1 MPASRVADAPPRRPS
16 APARRAAVPAGLV
29 ARRAV
34 VYVLL
39 GVAVLVVAF
48 PLVWMAVSALKTDAE
63 IINPA
68 APLWPR
74 DPQWGNIGQALSQ
87 APFGRWYLNTAIFGV
102 AATAGQLTSGLLAG
116 YAFALLDFPA
126 KRPLFLLALS
136 GLMVPFSAIIVPMSQ
151 LLGDLHWLNT
161 YQGLIV
167 PNIASGL
174 GAFLF
179 RQFFLGTP
187 RELGEAARIDGASE
201 SRVFF
206 HVYAPLARPVIAA
219 LAIILFL
226 QNWNNFL
233 FPLIVVNTTEMAVLS
248 QGLSVFQ
255 SQFTTQYNL
264 IMAAS
269 LITIVPVL
277 LVAVAAQRHIVEGIT
292 LGALD

>member
-1 MPASRVADAPPRRPS
+1 MPAS
-16 APARRAAVPAGLV
+16 LL

-34 VYVLL
+34 VYLLL
-39 GVAVLVVAF
+39 GLAVLIVAF
-48 PLVWMAVSALKTDAE
+48 PLFWMAVSALKTDAE
-63 IINPA
+63 IVNPA
-68 APLWPR
+68 APLWPAE
-74 DPQWGNIGQALSQ
+74 PQWSNIGQALSQ

-102 AATAGQLTSGLLAG
+102 AATAGQLTTGLLAG
-116 YAFALLDFPA
+116 YAFALLEFPG
-126 KRPLFLLALS
+126 RRLLFLVALS

-151 LLGDLHWLNT
+151 LLGDLGWLNT

-167 PNIASGL
+167 PNIASAL

-187 RELGEAARIDGASE
+187 RELGEAARLDGASE
-201 SRVFF
+201 PRVFLS
-206 HVYAPLARPVIAA
+206 VYAPLARPMIAA

-233 FPLIVVNTTEMAVLS
+233 FPLIVVNTTDMSVLS

-269 LITIVPVL
+269 LVTVVPVL
-277 LVAVAAQRHIVEGIT
+277 LVAVAAQRHIIEGIT